1 MKNSSLS
8 VNFRIWRSTVCQFFD
23 RWGARVFQ
31 TDQIGQGWN
40 GKMQNEGNLMPAGV
54 YIYHLTYQRRGEKES
69 KTTNTVTLLR

>member
-1 MKNSSLS
+1 MS
-8 VNFRIWRSTVCQFFD
+8 IFD

>member
-1 MKNSSLS
+1 MQACRSISGFGEVQF
-8 VNFRIWRSTVCQFFD
+8 VNFD